1 MFVEHS
7 VTDLSTSMIV
17 RSTSGSRLSS
27 SDGIS
32 EYPQPMLSY
41 SDSQASA
48 FSWARVKT
56 QLLSQVALEAG
67 AQPVRAPTFR
77 SEIAAAEPSV
87 AGLTG
92 VFPRRAVEE

>member
-48 FSWARVKT
+48 FSWAGVKM
-56 QLLSQVALEAG
+56 QLLSQVVE
-67 AQPVRAPTFR
+67 V
-77 SEIAAAEPSV
+77 SV
-87 AGLTG
+87 C
-92 VFPRRAVEE
+92 FH